1 MLGLADSDDE
11 RLKAFGIMLQ
21 AWEDGADN
29 GVAPELMAYAAL
41 YTGLTDLV
49 GTFGEAH
56 VASLVEGLKA
66 RVLKGEFS
74 MRTARTQ

>member
-1 MLGLADSDDE
+1 MLGLAESDDE

-29 GVAPELMAYAAL
+29 GVAPEMMAYAAL

-49 GTFGEAH
+49 GSFGEDH
-56 VASLVEGLKA
+56 VATLVEGLKA

-74 MRTARTQ
+74 VRGGRTQ